1 MFMCLMYEIWNQQNA
16 EDLAGSFVA
25 TEIKVYFSGITSP
38 QYSIKGNKRKKQGRV
53 KAPFKAPEAFN

>member
-16 EDLAGSFVA
+16 EDLPGSFLA
-25 TEIKVYFSGITSP
+25 PEIKGYFSGITSP
-38 QYSIKGNKRKKQGRV
+38 QHSVKGNKRKKQGRE